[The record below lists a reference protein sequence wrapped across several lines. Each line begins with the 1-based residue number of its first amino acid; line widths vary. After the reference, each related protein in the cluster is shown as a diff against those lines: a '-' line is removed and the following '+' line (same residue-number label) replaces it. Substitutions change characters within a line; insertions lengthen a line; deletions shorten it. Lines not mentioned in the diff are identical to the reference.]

1 MSDPAVCH
9 PDPVELT
16 RSAIDVTALI
26 ARVQDPA
33 CGGVVTFEGRVR
45 AEGTADNPLVAL
57 EYSAYEDMALR
68 QMRRLR
74 DETLRRFAVRRVAI
88 VHRLGRMEVGEVSV
102 VIVVA
107 APHRADAFEAC
118 RWTIDELKRDVPI
131 WKKEIWTRGETTWV
145 DPTQQLEV

>member
-1 MSDPAVCH
+1 MSDVQLHQA
-9 PDPVELT
+9 DPVELT
-16 RSAIDVTALI
+16 RSPIDVAGLI
-26 ARVQDPA
+26 ARMQDSA

-57 EYSAYEDMALR
+57 EYSAYEEMALR
-68 QMRRLR
+68 QMQRLR
-74 DETLRRFAVRRVAI
+74 EEARRRFAVRRVAI

-131 WKKEIWTRGETTWV
+131 WKKEIWAGGGTTWV